1 MYIPGLEVFY
11 QVSLYILLLL
21 LTETETATTSGL
33 QTFFQKK
40 SFYGIDS
47 TVMLR
52 EAFRKIDIGSL
63 SKSTMSAVVR
73 YFFESI
79 FIGNF

>member
-1 MYIPGLEVFY
+1 MFIFYSGLEVFY

-33 QTFFQKK
+33 QTLFKKK

-52 EAFRKIDIGSL
+52 EAFRRN
-63 SKSTMSAVVR
+63 M
-73 YFFESI
+73 
-79 FIGNF
+79 